1 MASREETAAQ
11 ARRLTPCI
19 AASVVGLL
27 LATTAVASADTR
39 DTLEKARLSYYSLQR
54 DGLTDFG
61 CAVQPNWEQ
70 IVVTARR
77 ALSAADEQ
85 ALRVLKELRISVA
98 AAPARRA
105 KVVRNELPTANEEQ
119 AKALQQIFSGME
131 QTLVGFFDTWSPFV
145 MTSPLP
151 PPTATVTLLEQ
162 QGQWSFSYKEGTTD
176 ISAVLGEDYAIQAM
190 RIGTPQM
197 ASLIQPVFTKSPRGF
212 LLSALQGQYRQL
224 PSGPVALLQMRIDY
238 QAVAGF
244 QLPKTIKVGGD
255 DGAAGFQMEFGLA
268 ACQVGRR

>member
-1 MASREETAAQ
+1 MASREEAADQ
-11 ARRLTPCI
+11 ARCLTVRA

-27 LATTAVASADTR
+27 LATTVAASADPR
-39 DTLEKARLSYYSLQR
+39 DTLEKARLAHYSLQR

-77 ALSAADEQ
+77 AISPADEQ
-85 ALRVLKELRISVA
+85 ALNVLKQLRITVA

-105 KVVRNELPTANEEQ
+105 KVVRNELPAANDEQ
-119 AKALQQIFSGME
+119 AKALQQIYSGME
-131 QTLVGFFDTWSPFV
+131 QTLIGFFDTWSPFV

-151 PPTATVTLLEQ
+151 PPTATVTLAEQ
-162 QGQWSFSYKEGTTD
+162 QGQWSFTYKEGSVD

-190 RIGTPQM
+190 RIGTPKM
-197 ASLIQPVFTKSPRGF
+197 ASLIQPAFTKSPHGF
-212 LLSALQGQYRQL
+212 LLSALQSQYRPL
-224 PSGPVALLQMRIDY
+224 PSGPTALLQMRIDY
-238 QAVAGF
+238 QTVSGF
-244 QLPKTIKVGGD
+244 QLPKIIKVGGD
-255 DGAAGFQMEFGLA
+255 DGTNGFQMEFSLT

>member
-1 MASREETAAQ
+1 MTVR
-11 ARRLTPCI
+11 I
-19 AASVVGLL
+19 AVTVVGLL
-27 LATTAVASADTR
+27 LAATAAASPDTR
-39 DTLEKARLSYYSLQR
+39 DTLEKARLAYYSQQR

-85 ALRVLKELRISVA
+85 ALRVLKELRITVA

-105 KVVRNELPTANEEQ
+105 KVVRNELPAANEEQ
-119 AKALQQIFSGME
+119 AKALQQIYSGME
-131 QTLVGFFDTWSPFV
+131 QTLIGFFDTWSPFV

-162 QGQWSFSYKEGTTD
+162 QGQWRFSYKEGATD

-197 ASLIQPVFTKSPRGF
+197 ASLIQPAFTKSPRGF
-212 LLSALQGQYRQL
+212 LLNALQGQYKPL
-224 PSGPVALLQMRIDY
+224 PSGPTALLQMRIDY
-238 QAVAGF
+238 QTVTGF
-244 QLPKTIKVGGD
+244 QLPKTITVGGD
-255 DGAAGFQMEFGLA
+255 DGASGFQMEFSLM
-268 ACQVGRR
+268 ACQVGRATTK